1 MQVSFYEEKGKVDAI
16 SRGLDLGE
24 VVCRG
29 RESCLSRGSKGTA
42 LMVQLRSDQVKTVWF
57 GHINRMVKCSHFSD
71 FPTMIIFDPLR
82 PKNCCP
88 WVGNGVTSFTFGFG
102 RKRSRPWCHLDLP
115 ILEIVHHLWFFPGLF
130 SNMIEFSW
138 KPEETFPG
146 LFNSS
151 FWFER
156 KRSSESG
163 GADDQTWRETEEKEG
178 NQRIIRIIRAWRET
192 EEGLQEAL

>member
-1 MQVSFYEEKGKVDAI
+1 MV
-16 SRGLDLGE
+16 
-24 VVCRG
+24 
-29 RESCLSRGSKGTA
+29 SRGSSYLG
-42 LMVQLRSDQVKTVWF
+42 
-57 GHINRMVKCSHFSD
+57 NCSPSL
-71 FPTMIIFDPLR
+71 IF
-82 PKNCCP
+82 
-88 WVGNGVTSFTFGFG
+88 
-102 RKRSRPWCHLDLP
+102 SRP
-115 ILEIVHHLWFFPGLF
+115 F
-130 SNMIEFSW
+130 SNMIKFSW

-156 KRSSESG
+156 KRSSGSG